1 MSGDCFAGAYLLSHS
16 YFQLGYICL
25 HAYMRDIILIFEF
38 LVANFQINVCNNAS
52 DDLIKWSILSS
63 QLG

>member
-1 MSGDCFAGAYLLSHS
+1 MFT
-16 YFQLGYICL
+16 CL
-25 HAYMRDIILIFEF
+25 HVSFDIILIFEF